1 MTEVKGIRDRAQIM
15 EREVKELLSNDNF
28 AQLGTVNPDNTPHI
42 DTVWFLYES
51 DKIVVATTMA
61 TKKGK
66 NLKDNPNGYIVVTN
80 KDNPYEQAQ
89 IKVVLS
95 SVKEDDDLAICD
107 SIALEYTGNP
117 FPQRKHKGRVAL
129 VFDIIKVK
137 YHVARV

>member
-1 MTEVKGIRDRAQIM
+1 MEDEVK
-15 EREVKELLSNDNF
+15 VLLSNDNF
-28 AQLGTVNPDNTPHI
+28 AQLGTVNSDNTPHI
-42 DTVWFLYES
+42 DTVWFSYQDE
-51 DKIVVATTMA
+51 KIVVATTMA

-66 NLKDNPNGYIVVTN
+66 NLQANPNGYIVVTN

-95 SVKEDDDLAICD
+95 SIQEDDDLAICD
-107 SIALEYTGNP
+107 SIAMEYTGKP

-129 VFDIIKVK
+129 VFGIIKVK